1 MPLPKKIFSLLICF
15 FALGLSGLAYSQ
27 NKTKGDFQY
36 HFEIDPR
43 GDGKKIQVEQFL
55 KKVGQSDC
63 LIEFIFMNRGQ
74 EIKREDRCSLFPLPL
89 NDIALCKAEVVDM
102 GQVET
107 IEYITGV
114 GVSGIQSRKKLIFDP
129 VNNRVITIHYAEGG
143 TSGLEEGK
151 KLEEGK
157 YLLPLL
163 EASYILPG
171 FQGYGPSQYSGYMV
185 EFLDKGVNVTHILN
199 PVTKVDSES
208 EKPIERCYRPDWCK
222 LFYKVQLGEY
232 RDALREHCIEK
243 DSRAKINKWMNK
255 TKKFCN
261 EK

>member
-1 MPLPKKIFSLLICF
+1 MPLQKIIFSLWIYFL
-15 FALGLSGLAYSQ
+15 ALGLSGLAYSQ

-43 GDGKKIQVEQFL
+43 GDGKKIQVEQVL
-55 KKVGQSDC
+55 KRIDSYQCV
-63 LIEFIFMNRGQ
+63 IEFTFLGRG
-74 EIKREDRCSLFPLPL
+74 EIKYHDQGSLFPIPL
-89 NDIALCKAEVVDM
+89 DDMSFFKAESVKIGEAD
-102 GQVET
+102 T
-107 IEYITGV
+107 LEYTNGV
-114 GVSGIQSRKKLIFDP
+114 GATGIRSLKRMIFDP
-129 VNNRVITIHYAEGG
+129 VNNRVIAIHYAEGG
-143 TSGLEEGK
+143 ASGLEEAK
-151 KLEEGK
+151 HLEEGK

-171 FQGYGPSQYSGYMV
+171 FQGYGPPQYSGYVV
-185 EFLDKGVNVTHILN
+185 ELLEKGTEVTHILN
-199 PVTKVDSES
+199 PVAKVDSES

-222 LFYKVQLGEY
+222 FFYKVQMEEY
-232 RDALREHCIEK
+232 RDALKEQSIEK